1 MKWTNPFIL
10 QNLLKYNALKTNLKI
25 TLFWIPSHVNIP
37 GNDRAD
43 AAAKKALKNPIT
55 NLTIPYSDFRSKVS
69 RYLVDCWQSS
79 WSLET
84 SNKLHSIN
92 PKVGTKVPIHSSS
105 HREDVVITRL
115 RLGHTHL
122 THSFLLSNSLNP
134 SCPFCGIDT
143 SIHHFLITYPLY
155 DNNRSSLSSPNSYL
169 QSLPGK
175 FLPNNHQFHSQQ
187 RSFPKNLNLLIHPLT
202 SLSDTPQNQTSILLQ
217 NFRLTRYGTNWL
229 SQCH

>member
-1 MKWTNPFIL
+1 MEIRNSSMF
-10 QNLLKYNALKTNLKI
+10 
-25 TLFWIPSHVNIP
+25 
-37 GNDRAD
+37 NDRAD

-92 PKVGTKVPIHSSS
+92 PKVDTKVPIHSSS
-105 HREDVVITRL
+105 RREDVVITRL

-143 SIHHFLITYPLY
+143 SIHHILITTTTTIAA
-155 DNNRSSLSSPNSYL
+155 
-169 QSLPGK
+169 
-175 FLPNNHQFHSQQ
+175 HS
-187 RSFPKNLNLLIHPLT
+187 
-202 SLSDTPQNQTSILLQ
+202 LLQ
-217 NFRLTRYGTNWL
+217 TL
-229 SQCH
+229 SPVSAGIIPPKQSSNSFATAVFS